1 MNEFINFR
9 KRSIELPAGCK
20 DLVDVLP
27 PPRETRMPVEGFAH
41 VERYLSR
48 IFQAGAK
55 RRSVII
61 WSLDYQEH
69 VRVSNRDGV
78 LALMVLVDTQD
89 AIREKAVTKLFR
101 DAGVTP
107 VRDVDGR
114 GDGVPLRVLIYPL
127 TPSVPAAADLIRSL
141 LQGIYGIAH
150 DAGLLFQY
158 NDRDAA

>member
-1 MNEFINFR
+1 MNEFVNFR

-20 DLVDVLP
+20 DLIDMLP

-41 VERYLSR
+41 IERYLSR

-55 RRSVII
+55 RRSVIV

-69 VRVSNRDGV
+69 VHVSNRDGV
-78 LALMVLVDTQD
+78 LSLMVVVDTQD
-89 AIREKAVTKLFR
+89 AIREEAVLRLFR
-101 DAGVTP
+101 EAGVIP
-107 VRDVDGR
+107 VRDEDGR
-114 GDGVPLRVLIYPL
+114 GDGIQLRALIYPL

-141 LQGIYGIAH
+141 LQGVYGIAH

-158 NDRDAA
+158 HERDAA